1 MHWRR
6 RGDRWS
12 PLKGATSATALIP
25 SPDVLD
31 ISYLKLT
38 SPLQVIAL
46 SLELYC
52 FRISSTQ
59 CLLPWADIACLFL
72 N

>member
-1 MHWRR
+1 MPVRF
-6 RGDRWS
+6 S
-12 PLKGATSATALIP
+12 TALIP

-31 ISYLKLT
+31 VSYLTLT

-59 CLLPWADIACLFL
+59 CISPWGILIAYLFL